1 MHSHDTLETVQARI
15 RTVWA
20 TRRGCGL
27 FASAAWL
34 RVARLIERRDA
45 GHTDPGALLRHAL
58 EIEAAALLF
67 APLDPLDAPVSRRAG
82 L

>member
-1 MHSHDTLETVQARI
+1 MYPNDTLEAVQARI
-15 RTVWA
+15 RTAWA

-27 FASAAWL
+27 FASAAGL

-45 GHTDPGALLRHAL
+45 GHADPGALLRHAL

-67 APLDPLDAPVSRRAG
+67 APLEPLDARRAG

>member
-15 RTVWA
+15 RVVWA
-20 TRRGCGL
+20 TRRSCGL
-27 FASAAWL
+27 FASAAVL

-45 GHTDPGALLRHAL
+45 GHADPGALLRQAL
-58 EIEAAALLF
+58 EAEAATLLF
-67 APLDPLDAPVSRRAG
+67 APLDPLEVRRAG